1 MTYSNHLHPSMH
13 DRLLLPNVL
22 WSLYFILLPKIDQ
35 NQSITI
41 CMYVCVCVYIYIYI
55 YLVVFMLWASEWKL
69 LSRVQFFEAPWTLA
83 HQTPLPVEF
92 SRQEYWSG
100 LPFPSPGDLPYSG
113 NPTWVSCMTG
123 RLFTIWATREAH
135 IHLISGEF
143 HGERSLMGYSPWG
156 LKELGTTEQLTLSLF
171 AHTH

>member
-1 MTYSNHLHPSMH
+1 MTHSKHVHPSMC
-13 DRLLLPNVL
+13 DKLLLPNVL
-22 WSLYFILLPKIDQ
+22 WSLHFILLPKINQ
-35 NQSITI
+35 NQLL
-41 CMYVCVCVYIYIYI
+41 YVYVYIYI
-55 YLVVFMLWASEWKL
+55 VVFTLWASEWKL
-69 LSRVQFFEAPWTLA
+69 LIPVQFFETPWTLA
-83 HQTPLPVEF
+83 HQTPLPVEL

-100 LPFPSPGDLPYSG
+100 LPFPSPGDLPYPG

-143 HGERSLMGYSPWG
+143 HGERSLMGYSPWD